1 MQSVFTSLHLS
12 APILLSGN
20 MDKDTH
26 LHPMCDSKLNLGP
39 QQAWGHCGIFAVK
52 NSIIMKNKFDNDKIE
67 RSNIA
72 DRRGKQVF

>member
-1 MQSVFTSLHLS
+1 MSLRLS

-20 MDKDTH
+20 MDKGTH
-26 LHPMCDSKLNLGP
+26 LHPMCDSKLNLGT
-39 QQAWGHCGIFAVK
+39 QQTLGHCGIFAVK

-67 RSNIA
+67 RSNMA